1 MTVYNNTETLDHHEG
16 LIWVSK
22 SFQTEKRGNICV
34 FLKGTFQVL
43 AYVSPAQLENKD
55 LHTLVHEV
63 ITANGSP
70 YMLEETTIMC
80 MICNKLFHEADVN
93 IVDYEDDVC
102 IHCEPTYS
110 KL

>member
-43 AYVSPAQLENKD
+43 AYISPAQLENKD
-55 LHTLVHEV
+55 LHILVQEV

-80 MICNKLFHEADVN
+80 MICNQLFHEADVN
-93 IVDYEDDVC
+93 IIDYEDDVC
-102 IHCEPTYS
+102 IHCEPAYS
-110 KL
+110 KQ